1 MEERRRRIVRARVA
15 NACDTCKLRR
25 VKCSGRA
32 PCGYC
37 VRRMEPEGCK
47 FTTAG
52 RRRQP
57 AAGAAAAGSQS
68 RDMRVASPGSATH
81 SNSGGSAHLHHRE
94 HQSPVIGVRSAHS
107 HSPHLTPNLNP
118 TIPHQDAAIPTTTT
132 TAAAAAATEQI
143 PSSPHPFEE
152 EHEQEETEVPR
163 EARLL
168 CDAQGK
174 LIFIGDCA
182 PLSFFQTVR
191 RLVTSRVDDALAF
204 LPESGGYSALEN
216 TSSSLASK
224 TGGKRPVVR
233 AQNVERIVRGYLE
246 GTGGMVDL
254 FGGDLVGEV
263 RKWVEDGR
271 NGGGG
276 EDVVFYLVLAIGC
289 QNLDLDQQEESEK
302 GQEYFDY
309 ARDAA
314 FASLNNGMGDLGVA
328 SVQAFILITLYSL
341 SACQINAAFL
351 FFGIAARAAHSI
363 GIHRTAVNARFG
375 EEVGRRRDKLWKSL
389 RVVDL
394 YLSTNMGRPPATSD
408 VDCTVSYGEGKGGR
422 GEGFDILDGSVQIF
436 LVIESI
442 VLEVYS
448 RRKISPRLTEGIS
461 RELRDW
467 SGKWLRRLMDVVE
480 GDGESEKKNGAVKV
494 LASYYY
500 AVVLVSRPF
509 LMVEMYR
516 RLGEGVVGTGNGHGE
531 GSGKSKLADACID
544 AAILMVEPV
553 KSMIERGVMTRRA
566 PMVVSWLFAASLVL
580 GVGLLGGFG
589 HIIEKHCRASI
600 SCLEYF
606 AQADAH
612 AVQYSLIAKS
622 LLATALEY
630 LEKREMQERLRKTES
645 SSRIFGLIPRTP
657 RETGGGRAPV
667 TTSTVDDT
675 GKGGSNPEGD
685 KSHLPQSEGPTPGF
699 GFDFESAFLGLTDSA
714 FSRTPDFSMMMG
726 GGSFVGEAENT
737 FGALNLFPLLEGDGH
752 IDLANYF

>member
-1 MEERRRRIVRARVA
+1 MEERRIVRARVA
-15 NACDTCKLRR
+15 NACDTCKSRR

-37 VRRMEPEGCK
+37 VRRREPDSCK
-47 FTTAG
+47 FTAG

-57 AAGAAAAGSQS
+57 AAGRGSS
-68 RDMRVASPGSATH
+68 VASHQSQNAPSPGG
-81 SNSGGSAHLHHRE
+81 SNSGSVAHLQRHH
-94 HQSPVIGVRSAHS
+94 
-107 HSPHLTPNLNP
+107 P
-118 TIPHQDAAIPTTTT
+118 TN
-132 TAAAAAATEQI
+132 
-143 PSSPHPFEE
+143 FE
-152 EHEQEETEVPR
+152 EHEHEETEVPK

-191 RLVTSRVDDALAF
+191 RLVTSKVDPMAF
-204 LPESGGYSALEN
+204 LPESGGYSALEAS
-216 TSSSLASK
+216 TSSSTSASAAR
-224 TGGKRPVVR
+224 TGSKQRPGIKKEEV
-233 AQNVERIVRGYLE
+233 QKIVKAYLE
-246 GTGGMVDL
+246 GTSGMVDL
-254 FGGDLVGEV
+254 FFGEDLLTRITSE
-263 RKWVEDGR
+263 
-271 NGGGG
+271 GG
-276 EDVVFYLVLAIGC
+276 ESVEEVVNYLVLAVGC
-289 QNLDLDQQEESEK
+289 QHLESQEFQGK
-302 GQEYFDY
+302 GQEYFDW
-309 ARDAA
+309 ARDMA
-314 FASLNNGMGDLGVA
+314 FSSLLMNQSGTGGGGESCFLGVA
-328 SVQAFILITLYSL
+328 SVQAFVLITLFSL
-341 SACQINAAFL
+341 GQCQINAAFL

-375 EEVGRRRDKLWKSL
+375 ETVGRRRDKLWKSL

-394 YLSTNMGRPPATSD
+394 YLSTSMGRPPATSD
-408 VDCTVSYGEGKGGR
+408 VDCTVPYGGG
-422 GEGFDILDGSVQIF
+422 EENDLLDAGVQIF

-467 SGKWLRRLMDVVE
+467 SGKWLRRLMGVVE
-480 GDGESEKKNGAVKV
+480 SENEERVGAVKV
-494 LASYYY
+494 LTSYYY
-500 AVVLVSRPF
+500 AVILVSRPF

-516 RLGEGVVGTGNGHGE
+516 RLSDGGNSGNGE
-531 GSGKSKLADACID
+531 SSGKSKLADACID

-553 KSMIERGVMTRRA
+553 KSLIERGVMTRRA
-566 PMVVSWLFAASLVL
+566 PTVVSWLFAASLVL
-580 GVGLLGGFG
+580 GVGLMGGFG

-606 AQADAH
+606 VQADAH
-612 AVQYSLIAKS
+612 AFQYSLIAKS
-622 LLATALEY
+622 LLSTALEY
-630 LEKREMQERLRKTES
+630 LEKREMQERLRRTES
-645 SSRIFGLIPRTP
+645 SSRIFGLIPRAP
-657 RETGGGRAPV
+657 RETSGTEMRAQESEDNNTAGGANP
-667 TTSTVDDT
+667 
-675 GKGGSNPEGD
+675 GGHN
-685 KSHLPQSEGPTPGF
+685 SHLPRSEGPTPGF